1 MGFGHGLKLQKYPL
15 KRKVLEKRVLRLKER
30 SSVNVCAEEFLG
42 QASEEES
49 PGQVCGEESPGWV
62 GERENP
68 VQVCEEET
76 PGWVS
81 GEESQE

>member
-30 SSVNVCAEEFLG
+30 SSVNVCVEEFLG
-42 QASEEES
+42 QVS
-49 PGQVCGEESPGWV
+49 GEES
-62 GERENP
+62 
-68 VQVCEEET
+68 

-81 GEESQE
+81 GEESQGQVYGEASPRRKSGKKSLGWM